1 MTATSP
7 SKDEN
12 RPRSWVKATVTKP
25 VSFRVQRLREL
36 LRPPFDEVRV
46 IGIFPI
52 MVSLSNH
59 ALPVTER
66 LYFLR
71 KELA

>member
-1 MTATSP
+1 M
-7 SKDEN
+7 
-12 RPRSWVKATVTKP
+12 VTKP

-36 LRPPFDEVRV
+36 LRPPFDELRV